1 MNETTVETTPETLS
15 GNELHIIAAGAATSL
30 GSYAAATLAA
40 VQARIPNFT
49 DHPYLIDLQGEPY
62 ILALAPYIDPDYQG
76 VKRYNALLNYALCDC
91 CAEKEG
97 MPASMPC
104 VLCLPNER
112 PTFHFQQVREVAQQL
127 ASDCSGL
134 VLTSQDLFY
143 QGHAAAYLALEQVQ
157 YHLLHTAH
165 EFCLLAGVESYI
177 DSTTLNG
184 LEMNSQVH
192 NANNAYGF
200 VPGEAAACVL
210 LCTQKTVDKYQLT
223 SLGTLL
229 AFAHAFE
236 PVHHTQGVC
245 TGQGLTQAI
254 QKTLHHCPPDQKVQQ
269 VICDLNGETHRS
281 DEYGFTLTRL
291 SQSLDRPDDF
301 TAPADCWGDV
311 GAATGVLN
319 MVLATANPIST
330 TPNALTLLWASSSHN
345 LRSAL
350 LIRQPTVNR

>member
-1 MNETTVETTPETLS
+1 MEETTS
-15 GNELHIIAAGAATSL
+15 DDELHIIATGAATAL

-40 VQARIPNFT
+40 VQARIANFA
-49 DHPYLIDLQGEPY
+49 DHPYLLDLQGEPY
-62 ILALAPYIDPDYQG
+62 ILAAAPYIDPDHQG
-76 VKRYNALLNYALCDC
+76 IKRYNLLLDYALSDC

-112 PTFHFQQVREVAQQL
+112 PAFGFNQVRKVAQQL
-127 ASDCSGL
+127 VNDYPGL
-134 VLTSQDLFY
+134 LLTSQDLYY
-143 QGHAAAYLALEQVQ
+143 QGHAAAYQALEQVQ
-157 YHLLHTAH
+157 KHLLYTSH
-165 EFCLLAGVESYI
+165 EFCLLAGVDSYV
-177 DSTTLNG
+177 DSTTLNW

-192 NANNAYGF
+192 NATNAYGF

-210 LCTQKTVDKYQLT
+210 LCTQNIVDKYQLT

-236 PVHHTQGVC
+236 PIHHTQGVC

-254 QKTLHHCPPDQKVQQ
+254 QQTLNHCPPDQKVQR
-269 VICDLNGETHRS
+269 VICDLNGEPHRS

-291 SQSLDRPDDF
+291 SHYFENPDHF

-319 MVLATANPIST
+319 MVLATAKPACT
-330 TPNALTLLWASSSHN
+330 KPNALTLLWSSSMHDA
-345 LRSAL
+345 RSAL
-350 LIRQPTVNR
+350 LLKQQTIDH